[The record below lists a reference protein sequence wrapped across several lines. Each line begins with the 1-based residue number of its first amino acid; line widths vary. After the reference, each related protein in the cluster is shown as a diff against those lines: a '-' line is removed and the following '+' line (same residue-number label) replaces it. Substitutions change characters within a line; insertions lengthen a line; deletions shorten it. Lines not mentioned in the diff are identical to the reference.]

1 MRINSVC
8 RDQYLRNH
16 NHVIFIYG
24 TSFVVLMYKMTIS
37 LGFFSYFQ
45 NFDFLDYQGGGGVKW
60 QKIAQNLWFPFVVHK
75 CKMISPGVFVIFP
88 KFWFFGLLEG
98 QRAKNGPKWQK
109 TLSFALYITGTKHD
123 MILLYGTHVWKDNIS
138 RSFFTFFPNF
148 YFRGQ

>member
-1 MRINSVC
+1 MINISGIIIMWFSFMVLHLWYSC
-8 RDQYLRNH
+8 IKWQYL
-16 NHVIFIYG
+16 
-24 TSFVVLMYKMTIS
+24 S
-37 LGFFSYFQ
+37 GFFHIFKILI
-45 NFDFLDYQGGGGVKW
+45 FWIIRGGGWVKW

-98 QRAKNGPKWQK
+98 QRAKNGPKLQK